1 MSTILGS
8 GLAFPLDLDRRG
20 SIALAHDED
29 DVAQAITIILSTAPG
44 ERPMRPEFGCTVH
57 DHVFD
62 RLDAE
67 TIGRIDHAVRAAL
80 DRWEPR
86 VTVESVEV
94 DQVDET
100 LVTIIVDYRLKS
112 TNDLRN
118 LIHPFYVVAAEEGE

>member
-1 MSTILGS
+1 MTSILGS
-8 GLAFPLDLDRRG
+8 GLAFPLVLDRRG
-20 SIALAHDED
+20 AIALAHGED

-57 DHVFD
+57 DYVFD
-62 RLDAE
+62 RFDAE

-86 VTVESVEV
+86 VTVTDVELER
-94 DQVDET
+94 VDES
-100 LVTIIVDYRLKS
+100 LVTISVVYRLKS